1 MSDVGI
7 TSNQYGYGL
16 DPVFLSLLSSFASKG
31 QSKQTDYMQNLL
43 SLLLDPKFAATSGN
57 FDPMLVQ
64 PQQFSPTYGPTLLG
78 ALNSPT
84 PVLSQIAQSIIA
96 GQIDPMNAA
105 AEMAAALNVKRDEY
119 GDTPN
124 AQGLTYASIEDMVSK
139 MFAEA
144 GDAREAETNFYADQQ
159 KAISENVFSKAGLPQ
174 PTESYT
180 METVP
185 RTSSQSA
192 MLRSIM
198 SEGEKLARERAAI
211 SETASDAEKVAR
223 GRFDKAK
230 TPSSTKPQT
239 MTVSDNAVGGEGV
252 ESFAQQAGFPKGWY
266 SNKVLEAKV
275 EAGIPMTPQEI
286 DLYDKSHG
294 GSVYGGGLPQ
304 ESRRYQEL
312 LAGSGGTE
320 ADLAP
325 TLKKLIDNEINA
337 VTLAGGNID
346 DKSGAGLQ
354 RLKDYISSGT
364 FTVSPKQTER
374 SKDEAG
380 EVQRFRNV
388 AGVQAGRDATQKQ
401 RTETQRRQDAFD
413 FKSGLAAAML
423 AGSARGRNTVTSP
436 LQDALLSRLK
446 AGLGM

>member
-16 DPVFLSLLSSFASKG
+16 DPVFLSLLSSFASKD

-84 PVLSQIAQSIIA
+84 PVLSQIAQSIIS

-139 MFAEA
+139 MFVEA
-144 GDAREAETNFYADQQ
+144 GDVREAEANFYADQQ

-174 PTESYT
+174 PTEQYT

-211 SETASDAEKVAR
+211 SETASEAEKVAR
-223 GRFDKAK
+223 GRFDKAGREN
-230 TPSSTKPQT
+230 PSKSVVLELGVPRDLREARNYANQLGIDEDWYVTKWQRAYNKSTD
-239 MTVSDNAVGGEGV
+239 SEAGEGSTDWNALK
-252 ESFAQQAGFPKGWY
+252 SF
-266 SNKVLEAKV
+266 
-275 EAGIPMTPQEI
+275 
-286 DLYDKSHG
+286 
-294 GSVYGGGLPQ
+294 
-304 ESRRYQEL
+304 
-312 LAGSGGTE
+312 LAE
-320 ADLAP
+320 D
-325 TLKKLIDNEINA
+325 IENEISRGPENFA
-337 VTLAGGNID
+337 EWANFSNL
-346 DKSGAGLQ
+346 DKDRALKVRAAMESGKFE
-354 RLKDYISSGT
+354 LK
-364 FTVSPKQTER
+364 PRQMEP

-413 FKSGLAAAML
+413 FKSGLSAAML

>member
-16 DPVFLSLLSSFASKG
+16 DPVFLSLLSSLANKG
-31 QSKQTDYMQNLL
+31 QSQQTDYMQNLL

-64 PQQFSPTYGPTLLG
+64 PQEFSPTYGPTLLG

-84 PVLSQIAQSIIA
+84 PILSQIAQSIIA

-105 AEMAAALNVKRDEY
+105 AEVAAALNVKRDEY

-124 AQGLTYASIEDMVSK
+124 AQGLTYASVEDMVSK

-144 GDAREAETNFYADQQ
+144 GDVREAETNFYADQQ
-159 KAISENVFSKAGLPQ
+159 KAIADNVFSKAGLPQ
-174 PTESYT
+174 PTERYT

-192 MLRSIM
+192 MLQSIM
-198 SEGEKLARERAAI
+198 SEGDRLARERADI
-211 SETASDAEKVAR
+211 SETASEAEKVAR
-223 GRFDKAK
+223 GRFDKAAREN
-230 TPSSTKPQT
+230 PSKSVILELGVPRDLREARNYANQLGIDEDWYVTKWQRAYNKSTD
-239 MTVSDNAVGGEGV
+239 SEAGEGSTDWNALK
-252 ESFAQQAGFPKGWY
+252 SF
-266 SNKVLEAKV
+266 
-275 EAGIPMTPQEI
+275 
-286 DLYDKSHG
+286 
-294 GSVYGGGLPQ
+294 
-304 ESRRYQEL
+304 
-312 LAGSGGTE
+312 LAE
-320 ADLAP
+320 D
-325 TLKKLIDNEINA
+325 IENEISGSAENFA
-337 VTLAGGNID
+337 EWANFSNL
-346 DKSGAGLQ
+346 DKDRALKVRAAMESGKFE
-354 RLKDYISSGT
+354 LKPRQMKPS
-364 FTVSPKQTER
+364 EE
-374 SKDEAG
+374 EAG

-413 FKSGLAAAML
+413 FKSGLASAML

-436 LQDALLSRLK
+436 LQDALLSRLR

>member
-16 DPVFLSLLSSFASKG
+16 DPVFLSLLSSFASKD

-64 PQQFSPTYGPTLLG
+64 PQQFTPTYGPTLLG

-144 GDAREAETNFYADQQ
+144 GDVREAEANFYADQQ

-198 SEGEKLARERAAI
+198 SEAEKVGRERSAI
-211 SETASDAEKVAR
+211 SETASEAEKVAR
-223 GRFDKAK
+223 GRFDKA
-230 TPSSTKPQT
+230 
-239 MTVSDNAVGGEGV
+239 G
-252 ESFAQQAGFPKGWY
+252 QAEPKGR
-266 SNKVLEAKV
+266 VLEAGV
-275 EAGIPMTPQEI
+275 PLGIDEAASYAAQIGVKEDWFVDKWIKAKANSGVPMT
-286 DLYDKSHG
+286 YDEVYKYYKSFG
-294 GSVYGGGLPQ
+294 GSIPAEASKEAQALM
-304 ESRRYQEL
+304 
-312 LAGSGGTE
+312 AGSGGTPK
-320 ADLAP
+320 DLADS
-325 TLKKLIDNEINA
+325 LKRIMQSESR
-337 VTLAGGNID
+337 
-346 DKSGAGLQ
+346 DKSMIDYAFGANNVDQDRAKKILGYLESGKFE
-354 RLKDYISSGT
+354 LK
-364 FTVSPKQTER
+364 PRQMEP

-388 AGVQAGRDATQKQ
+388 AGVQAGQRATDDQQKAM
-401 RTETQRRQDAFD
+401 ERRQNALD
-413 FKSGLAAAML
+413 FKSGLASAML
-423 AGSARGRNTVTSP
+423 AGSARGRNAVTSP